1 METIIKLKRCI
12 FIALVLLVCG
22 GESQAKPKR
31 IYKVPAYAARI
42 YNVTVINHVVS
53 PVKTVQRISSNERW
67 NMIVSYLGKHP
78 YLSIKEYAG
87 MTGLSK
93 KIAEAELDAFTIDK
107 KYQLSMTIVGKK
119 KMYTLNG

>member
-31 IYKVPAYAARI
+31 IYKVPAYAAGR

-53 PVKTVQRISSNERW
+53 PVKTVQRMSSNERW
-67 NMIVSYLGKHP
+67 NMIVSYLCKHT

-93 KIAEAELDAFTIDK
+93 KIAEAELDAFTINK
-107 KYQLSMTIVGKK
+107 KYHLSMTIVGKK